1 MNTTTKQNA
10 LVIGCG
16 IAGPVAA
23 MALQRA
29 GIDAVIYEAYD
40 RPADFLGSFLNV
52 ASNGLD
58 ALRTIDAHRQVLGDG
73 FPTPRMVMW
82 SGTGKR
88 LGEVANGLTLPDGTT
103 SITIKRGLLHRA
115 LRDEAVRR
123 GIRIEVGKR
132 LASVDGQARG
142 VIARFEDGSHAHG
155 DFLIGVDGLHSR
167 ARQIVDAAAPKPRY
181 TGLLSLGGIARNL
194 QVAPTPDAYHMIFG
208 KRAFFGYSARPSG
221 EIYWFANVSRRDEP
235 AWQDLSAI
243 TPQAWKRQLLELFAD
258 DAGPATMIIESA
270 GHELGAY
277 PIYDLPTVP
286 TWHNGPIALAGDAAH
301 ATSPSSG
308 QGASLAIEDA
318 IVLAKCVRDVP
329 DRDAAFTTYT
339 QLRRPRVE
347 RIVKYSARVG
357 RTKTAGPVGRRLRD
371 LMMPLALKVFAN
383 SRAHAWMYTYHIDWN
398 ETVDASRL
406 GIRQSSLASV
416 PAGVG

>member
-1 MNTTTKQNA
+1 MNKTTQQNA

-16 IAGPVAA
+16 IGGPVAA

-58 ALRTIDAHRQVLGDG
+58 ALRTLDAHRQVLSDG

-88 LGEVANGLTLPDGTT
+88 LGEMANGVTLPDGTT
-103 SITIKRGLLHRA
+103 SITIQRGLLHRA

-123 GIRIEVGKR
+123 GIRIEAGKR
-132 LASVDGQARG
+132 LVGVDGQANG
-142 VIARFEDGSHAHG
+142 VVARFEDGSHAQG

-167 ARQIVDAAAPKPRY
+167 ARQIVDAAAPTPRY

-194 QVAPTPDAYHMIFG
+194 PVAPTPNAYHMIFG

-221 EIYWFANVSRRDEP
+221 EIYWFANVSRRNEP
-235 AWQDLSAI
+235 TRQELSTI
-243 TPQAWKRQLLELFAD
+243 TPQAWKRELLDLFAD
-258 DAGPATMIIESA
+258 DAGPATMIIERA
-270 GHELGAY
+270 GNELGPY
-277 PIYDLPTVP
+277 PIHDMPTVP
-286 TWHNGPIALAGDAAH
+286 TWHRGSIALAGDAAH

-308 QGASLAIEDA
+308 QGASIAIEDA
-318 IVLAKCVRDVP
+318 IVLAKCLRDVP
-329 DRDAAFTTYT
+329 EHETAFATYV
-339 QLRRPRVE
+339 QLRRTRVE
-347 RIVKYSARVG
+347 KIVKYSARVG
-357 RTKTAGPVGRRLRD
+357 RTKTAGPVRRRLRD
-371 LMMPLALKVFAN
+371 LVMPFALKYFAN
-383 SRAHAWMYTYHIDWN
+383 STAHAWMYTYHIDWS
-398 ETVDASRL
+398 ERIEAPL
-406 GIRQSSLASV
+406 
-416 PAGVG
+416 

>member
-115 LRDEAVRR
+115 LRDEAGRR

-235 AWQDLSAI
+235 AWQAAGQCEARCHFNQAI
-243 TPQAWKRQLLELFAD
+243 FSSRSRVLNSGSPVTSSHLRC
-258 DAGPATMIIESA
+258 
-270 GHELGAY
+270 
-277 PIYDLPTVP
+277 
-286 TWHNGPIALAGDAAH
+286 LARAEAN
-301 ATSPSSG
+301 A
-308 QGASLAIEDA
+308 
-318 IVLAKCVRDVP
+318 
-329 DRDAAFTTYT
+329 
-339 QLRRPRVE
+339 
-347 RIVKYSARVG
+347 SAR
-357 RTKTAGPVGRRLRD
+357 
-371 LMMPLALKVFAN
+371 LMRCDALNRAAMSAN
-383 SRAHAWMYTYHIDWN
+383 SRVT
-398 ETVDASRL
+398 
-406 GIRQSSLASV
+406 G
-416 PAGVG
+416 